1 MNKIEFQ
8 RRLEEAEIL
17 IAKGNY
23 AEAVNKCDL
32 LNLDMIEQ
40 PRRLQNIA
48 KAYEKCRR
56 YADAEDLL
64 ILARE
69 HAPRSRGI
77 LFHLCTVAAKAGEI
91 EEAKNYYQEFCN
103 SARHDSER
111 YILQYRIAKA
121 ENKPDEELIPILEEY
136 KRQEP
141 DDRWMFELANLYAKV
156 DEVEKAIDQ
165 CEEIEL
171 WFSSGKYVTYAKQLY
186 AQLTGTEVPIDED
199 EDYDDEAFA
208 VSAADIAEVMDAGD
222 AVEADSA
229 ANEVPQDEQE
239 MQAEEE
245 PVNEASAESVDT
257 EEPEAPVKNTVEP
270 AVRTGTTGTIIP
282 ALVIEDEEEETEE
295 EEPSDEAEPGLDEVE
310 IDITDGK
317 EHIAAFIAAEE
328 SRRARAKV
336 STNPE
341 YWGTISFDENGEGS
355 EEAPRQQDEHV
366 MFTVTAPAEEK
377 DPEETA
383 EAEAM
388 EAPREIGD
396 VSAAVEAANSVEK
409 SAAVIIDANTV
420 EAVSEEEL
428 TTLPTEMVAD
438 IAAAFE
444 QTEVELPEEGEEEE
458 EEKPVK
464 NRKIAKPDLS
474 DLAISFEEQEQETE
488 EQPDPEVE
496 DYNDFMVEME
506 QRDGDS
512 KLFGNL
518 PIEKGVDKDTWHFL
532 VYGET
537 NTLTLEC
544 ARERLTEIAR
554 ENPSCP
560 ENMLKISSEKI
571 GGASIVNSLD
581 HFLGNMVVV
590 EQAASLSDD
599 QLAEFAKV
607 LDRDDRSLLLVF
619 TDSKDD
625 MVEMFRRVPQLAES
639 FTAVFE
645 GKNLS
650 ARDLV
655 NTVKEYLHEQDAKMT
670 KEAQNIVQEHAKRI
684 LAEKKGFYKNDM
696 RQFAEKALDYADK
709 GGFLGLAAGKC
720 DEEGFLIVAE
730 KHFRKAE

>member
-64 ILARE
+64 LLARE
-69 HAPRSRGI
+69 HAPKSRGI
-77 LFHLCTVAAKAGEI
+77 LFHLCTVATKAGEI

-103 SARHDSER
+103 TARHDSER

-121 ENKPDEELIPILEEY
+121 ENKPDEELISILEEY

-141 DDRWMFELANLYAKV
+141 DDRWMFELASLYAKA
-156 DEVEKAIDQ
+156 DDIEKAIDQ

-186 AQLTGTEVPIDED
+186 AQLTGTEVQEDPEDDDYDVSQFEVSAEDIAAVMDGGENYGREAQAEDEVYTGPAEEVLKKGVAIVDED
-199 EDYDDEAFA
+199 ELPEN
-208 VSAADIAEVMDAGD
+208 
-222 AVEADSA
+222 DSD
-229 ANEVPQDEQE
+229 P
-239 MQAEEE
+239 
-245 PVNEASAESVDT
+245 
-257 EEPEAPVKNTVEP
+257 
-270 AVRTGTTGTIIP
+270 TGTIIP
-282 ALVIEDEEEETEE
+282 ALVIEEEEETEE
-295 EEPSDEAEPGLDEVE
+295 EEAPEEGDLGLDEVE

-328 SRRARAKV
+328 SRKARAKM
-336 STNPE
+336 STDPE
-341 YWGTISFDENGEGS
+341 YWGTISFDENGESS

-366 MFTVTAPAEEK
+366 MFTVTAPVEEEEAEET
-377 DPEETA
+377 EE
-383 EAEAM
+383 EASE
-388 EAPREIGD
+388 RVIGD
-396 VSAAVEAANSVEK
+396 ASEALEAAESTEQVAAVV
-409 SAAVIIDANTV
+409 IDANTV
-420 EAVSEEEL
+420 EAVSEEDL
-428 TTLPTEMVAD
+428 TALPTDTVAE

-444 QTEVELPEEGEEEE
+444 QNATAFPEDFEEEEDSKKAPKQDLSDLSITFGE
-458 EEKPVK
+458 EEKP
-464 NRKIAKPDLS
+464 
-474 DLAISFEEQEQETE
+474 QEPETA
-488 EQPDPEVE
+488 DAPENE

-506 QRDGDS
+506 QRNGDR

-518 PIEKGVDKDTWHFL
+518 PIEQEVTKETWHFL

-544 ARERLTEIAR
+544 ARERLTEVAKQ
-554 ENPSCP
+554 NPSCP
-560 ENMLKISSEKI
+560 ENMLKISSDKI

-599 QLAEFAKV
+599 QLSDFAKV

-625 MVEMFRRVPQLAES
+625 MIEMFRRVPQLAES

-645 GKNLS
+645 GKNLTP
-650 ARDLV
+650 RDLV

-670 KEAQNIVQEHAKRI
+670 REAQNIVTEHAKRI
-684 LAEKKGFYKNDM
+684 LAEKKGFYKNNM

-709 GGFLGLAAGKC
+709 GGFLGLSAGKC
-720 DEEGFLIVAE
+720 DDEGFLIVAE
-730 KHFRKAE
+730 KHFRKAEKQ

>member
-40 PRRLQNIA
+40 PRRLQNIS

-64 ILARE
+64 LLARE
-69 HAPRSRGI
+69 HAPKSRGI
-77 LFHLCTVAAKAGEI
+77 LFHLCTVATKAGEI

-103 SARHDSER
+103 TARHDSER

-121 ENKPDEELIPILEEY
+121 ENKPDTELIGILEEY
-136 KRQEP
+136 KRLDP
-141 DDRWMFELANLYAKV
+141 DDRWMFELASLYAKA

-171 WFSSGKYVTYAKQLY
+171 WFSSGKYVQYAKQLY
-186 AQLTGTEVPIDED
+186 AQLTGTEAPEEEEDDYDADQFVVYADDIAAVMDTEPAAEAAAEVPVAEEAEEAAAEAED
-199 EDYDDEAFA
+199 E
-208 VSAADIAEVMDAGD
+208 
-222 AVEADSA
+222 
-229 ANEVPQDEQE
+229 
-239 MQAEEE
+239 AEEE
-245 PVNEASAESVDT
+245 PEK
-257 EEPEAPVKNTVEP
+257 PEAAPVLSDTQV
-270 AVRTGTTGTIIP
+270 VRTGTTGTIIP
-282 ALVIEDEEEETEE
+282 ALVIEEEDEEAETEE
-295 EEPSDEAEPGLDEVE
+295 APEEEGELGLDEVE

-328 SRRARAKV
+328 SRKARAKM
-336 STNPE
+336 STDPE

-366 MFTVTAPAEEK
+366 MFSITAPAEETV
-377 DPEETA
+377 EETV
-383 EAEAM
+383 ENHTL
-388 EAPREIGD
+388 GD
-396 VSAAVEAANSVEK
+396 VSEAVEAVA
-409 SAAVIIDANTV
+409 SAVVIDENTV
-420 EAVSEEEL
+420 EAVTEEEM
-428 TTLPTEMVAD
+428 TVLPTDTVAE
-438 IAAAFE
+438 ISAALEQNTFE
-444 QTEVELPEEGEEEE
+444 IPDDEEE

-464 NRKIAKPDLS
+464 GRKAAQPDLS
-474 DLAISFEEQEQETE
+474 ELSVNFEEEEHTE
-488 EQPDPEVE
+488 EPEILPEPESE

-506 QRDGDS
+506 QRNGDR

-518 PIEKGVDKDTWHFL
+518 PIEQEVTRDTWHFL

-544 ARERLTEIAR
+544 ARERLTEVAK

-560 ENMLKISSEKI
+560 ENMLKISSDKI

-625 MVEMFRRVPQLAES
+625 MIEMFRRVPQLADS

-645 GKNLS
+645 GKDLTP
-650 ARDLV
+650 RDLV
-655 NTVKEYLHEQDAKMT
+655 NTVKEYLHDQDAKMT
-670 KEAQNIVQEHAKRI
+670 REAQDIVTDHAKQI
-684 LAEKKGFYKNDM
+684 LGEKKGFYKNNM
-696 RQFAEKALDYADK
+696 RQFAEKALAYADK
-709 GGFLGLAAGKC
+709 GGFLGLSAGKC
-720 DEEGFLIVAE
+720 DDEGYLIVAE
-730 KHFRKAE
+730 KHFRKAERI